1 MSKPNYCQLTEQHR
15 RQAYQAVND
24 IVRIAIGHTQ
34 DEAAL
39 IIYDTE
45 CPLAPLLAE
54 AYQATLPQAQVIE
67 ISSVD
72 NETVMA
78 AFAAQ
83 AAGTLI
89 VLIQSTHFRLD
100 AYRLRVQLFA
110 QGLKVIEHVHLS
122 RMINDEAPHY
132 IASLAYDADYYRG
145 TGAAL
150 QAKIAGAP
158 DAKLISGRGD
168 VLHYACPLEP
178 AKLNVGDYRALK
190 NIGGQFPI
198 GEVFTEAVDLTAVH
212 GRAQI
217 YVFGDT
223 TFHCNFPPEPITI
236 VVAGGRITDVENST
250 PEFDAV
256 LARIREVEGE
266 VWLRELG
273 LGLNRAFDRQRTVS
287 DIGTYE
293 RLCGVHLSLGAKHGS
308 YNKPQFK
315 RKDTRFHID
324 VFIDVDGGVM
334 LGTDNVY
341 QAGRWQLAPC
351 NAANSQ
357 LTTAAKL

>member
-1 MSKPNYCQLTEQHR
+1 MSTPVYCTLNDQHR
-15 RQAYQAVND
+15 ALARHNVAD
-24 IVRIAIGHTQ
+24 IVRIAIGHAE
-34 DEAAL
+34 DEPAL

-45 CPLAPLLAE
+45 CPLASVLAD
-54 AYQATLPQAQVIE
+54 AYCSSLPQAQVIE
-67 ISSVD
+67 ISTVD
-72 NETVMA
+72 NDTVMA

-83 AAGTLI
+83 PAGALI

-122 RMINDEAPHY
+122 RMINDEATHY

-150 QAKIAGAP
+150 QAKMASAP
-158 DAKLISGRGD
+158 HAKLISGNGD
-168 VLHYACPLEP
+168 VLHYACALEP
-178 AKLNVGDYRALK
+178 AKLNVGDYRALN

-198 GEVFTEAVDLTAVH
+198 GEVFTEATDLTAVH

-223 TFHCNFPPEPITI
+223 TFHCNFPPQPITI
-236 VVAGGRITDVENST
+236 VVEAGRIVDVENST

-256 LARIREVEGE
+256 LTRIREVEGE

-273 LGLNRAFDRQRTVS
+273 LGLNQAFSRERTVS

-293 RLCGVHLSLGAKHGS
+293 RLCGIHLSLGAKHGS

-324 VFIDVDGGVM
+324 VFVDVAGGVW
-334 LGTDNVY
+334 LGDENVY
-341 QAGRWQLAPC
+341 QDERWII
-351 NAANSQ
+351 
-357 LTTAAKL
+357 

>member
-1 MSKPNYCQLTEQHR
+1 MNTVYCELTTSHRTTAAQH
-15 RQAYQAVND
+15 VND
-24 IVRIAIGHTQ
+24 IVTVAIGHAA
-34 DEAAL
+34 DEPAL
-39 IIYDTE
+39 IVFDTE
-45 CPLAPLLAE
+45 CPLAPLLADGYR
-54 AYQATLPQAQVIE
+54 AALPQARVIE
-67 ISSVD
+67 ISEVD
-72 NETVMA
+72 NDAVMA
-78 AFAAQ
+78 AFAALP
-83 AAGTLI
+83 AGALV

-110 QGLKVIEHVHLS
+110 QGLKVIEHVHLA
-122 RMINDEAPHY
+122 RMVGIEAPRY
-132 IASLAYDADYYRG
+132 IDALAYDHEHAAYYRE

-150 QAKIAGAP
+150 QAKIATAQS
-158 DAKLISGRGD
+158 ARLVSSRGN
-168 VLHYACPLEP
+168 VLHYATRFEP
-178 AKLNVGDYRALK
+178 AKLNVGDYHAMK

-198 GEVFTEAVDLTAVH
+198 GEVFTEAVDLEAVS
-212 GRAQI
+212 GRADV

-223 TFHCNFPPEPITI
+223 TFHCNFPPRPVTI
-236 VVAGGRITDVENST
+236 VVEAGRIVGVENST

-273 LGLNRAFDRQRTVS
+273 LGLNRAFTRERTVS

-324 VFIDVDGGVM
+324 VFVDVAGGVL
-334 LGTDNVY
+334 LGDDNVY
-341 QAGRWQLAPC
+341 VDGLWRLE
-351 NAANSQ
+351 
-357 LTTAAKL
+357 

>member
-1 MSKPNYCQLTEQHR
+1 MSEKLSYCELNAEHR
-15 RQAYQAVND
+15 AAAARHVRD
-24 IVRIAIGHTQ
+24 IVQVAIGHTA
-34 DEAAL
+34 DEPAL
-39 IIYDTE
+39 VIYDTE
-45 CPLAPLLAE
+45 CPLALVLAD
-54 AYQATLPQAQVIE
+54 AYRAALPQAQVIE
-67 ISSVD
+67 ISTVD
-72 NETVMA
+72 NDTVMA

-83 AAGTLI
+83 PAGALV

-122 RMINDEAPHY
+122 RMVGIEAPRY
-132 IASLAYDADYYRG
+132 IEALAYDADYYRG

-150 QAKIAGAP
+150 QARIGAAP
-158 DAKLISGRGD
+158 HARLVSGSGNT
-168 VLHYACPLEP
+168 LTYATRLEP
-178 AKLNVGDYRALK
+178 AKLNVGDYRAMK

-198 GEVFTEAVDLTAVH
+198 GEVFTEAIDLEAVS
-212 GRAQI
+212 GRADVF
-217 YVFGDT
+217 VFGDT
-223 TFHCNFPPEPITI
+223 TFHCNFPPQPITI
-236 VVAGGRITDVENST
+236 VIEAGRITAVEHST

-256 LARIREVEGE
+256 LAKIREVEGE

-273 LGLNRAFDRQRTVS
+273 LGLNRAFSREYTVS

-324 VFIDVDGGVM
+324 VFVDVGGGVW
-334 LGTDNVY
+334 LGNDNLY
-341 QAGRWQLAPC
+341 HDGQWFL
-351 NAANSQ
+351 S
-357 LTTAAKL
+357 